1 MRLGKL
7 WWSRGYRV
15 PEGYL
20 DDEVGRVRMQLIGQ
34 IEVQG
39 MTRWLLMKP
48 MTCRW

>member
-1 MRLGKL
+1 MRLGRL

-20 DDEVGRVRMQLIGQ
+20 DDEVGRVRMLIGQ
-34 IEVQG
+34 NEVLG

-48 MTCRW
+48 MTSCW